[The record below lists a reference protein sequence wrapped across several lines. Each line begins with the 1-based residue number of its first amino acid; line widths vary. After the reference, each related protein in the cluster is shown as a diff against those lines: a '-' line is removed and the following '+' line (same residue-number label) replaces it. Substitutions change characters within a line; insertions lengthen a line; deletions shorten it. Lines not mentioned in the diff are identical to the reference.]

1 MQGLKDIKP
10 LMTVPDNSLLI
21 LISLI
26 AGVLVIVLGLYFW
39 LKKPTR
45 KRRRRLSKRE
55 QAVENLKA
63 LDFSDTKEAVY
74 NFSENMHVLT
84 DENENEA
91 FHRLLDKLEVYK
103 YKKEVP
109 TLSESDKQEMIK
121 MIKEHSN
128 VA

>member
-10 LMTVPDNSLLI
+10 LMTVPDHSLLM

-26 AGVLVIVLGLYFW
+26 AGVLVLALGIYFR
-39 LKKPTR
+39 LKKPAR

-55 QAVENLKA
+55 QAAENLKA

-74 NFSENMHVLT
+74 DFSENMHVLT
-84 DENENEA
+84 DESDNEA
-91 FHRLLDKLEVYK
+91 FHKLLEKLEVYK

-109 TLSESDKQEMIK
+109 PLSESDKQEMIK

-128 VA
+128 VT

>member
-10 LMTVPDNSLLI
+10 LMTVPDHSLLM
-21 LISLI
+21 LLFLI
-26 AGVLVIVLGLYFW
+26 AGVLLLALGLYFR
-39 LKKPTR
+39 LKKPAR

-74 NFSENMHVLT
+74 DFSENMHVLT
-84 DENENEA
+84 DENGNEA
-91 FHRLLDKLEVYK
+91 FHKLLEKLEVYK

-109 TLSESDKQEMIK
+109 PLSESDKQEMIK

-128 VA
+128 VT

>member
-10 LMTVPDNSLLI
+10 LMTVPDHSLLM
-21 LISLI
+21 LLSLVVGLLLL
-26 AGVLVIVLGLYFW
+26 ALGLYFW

-55 QAVENLKA
+55 QAAENLKA

-84 DENENEA
+84 DENENET
-91 FHRLLDKLEVYK
+91 FHKLLEKLEVYK

-109 TLSESDKQEMIK
+109 PLSESDKQEMIK
-121 MIKEHSN
+121 MIKEYSN
-128 VA
+128 VT

>member
-10 LMTVPDNSLLI
+10 LMTVPDHSLLM
-21 LISLI
+21 LLSLI
-26 AGVLVIVLGLYFW
+26 AGVLLLALGLYFW
-39 LKKPTR
+39 LKKPAR

-74 NFSENMHVLT
+74 DFSENMHVLT
-84 DENENEA
+84 DENDNEA
-91 FHRLLDKLEVYK
+91 FHKLLEKLEVYK

-109 TLSESDKQEMIK
+109 PLSESDKQEMIK
-121 MIKEHSN
+121 MIKEQSN
-128 VA
+128 VT

>member
-10 LMTVPDNSLLI
+10 LMTVPDNSLLM

-26 AGVLVIVLGLYFW
+26 VGVLVIVLGLYFW

-74 NFSENMHVLT
+74 EFSENMHVLT
-84 DENENEA
+84 DEKENEA
-91 FHRLLDKLEVYK
+91 FHRLLDKLEIYK

-109 TLSESDKQEMIK
+109 VLSESDKQEMIK

-128 VA
+128 VT

>member
-10 LMTVPDNSLLI
+10 LMTIPDHSLLI

-26 AGVLVIVLGLYFW
+26 VGILVIALGLYLW

-55 QAVENLKA
+55 QAAENLKS

-74 NFSENMHVLT
+74 DFSENMHVLT
-84 DENENEA
+84 NESENEA

-103 YKKEVP
+103 YKKEIP
-109 TLSESDKQEMIK
+109 PLSESDKQEMIK

-128 VA
+128 VT

>member
-10 LMTVPDNSLLI
+10 LMTVPDNSLLM

-26 AGVLVIVLGLYFW
+26 VGVLVIVLGLYFW
-39 LKKPTR
+39 LKKPAR

-55 QAVENLKA
+55 QAAENLKA

-74 NFSENMHVLT
+74 DFSENMHVLI
-84 DENENEA
+84 DEKENEA

-103 YKKEVP
+103 FKKEVP
-109 TLSESDKQEMIK
+109 ALSESDKQEMIK

-128 VA
+128 VT

>member
-10 LMTVPDNSLLI
+10 LMTVPDNSLLM

-39 LKKPTR
+39 LKKPAR

-55 QAVENLKA
+55 QAAENLKA

-74 NFSENMHVLT
+74 DFSENMHVLT
-84 DENENEA
+84 SESENEA
-91 FHRLLDKLEVYK
+91 FRRLLEKLEVYK
-103 YKKEVP
+103 FKKEVP
-109 TLSESDKQEMIK
+109 PLSGSDKQEMIK

>member
-10 LMTVPDNSLLI
+10 LMTVPDNSLFI

-26 AGVLVIVLGLYFW
+26 VGVLVIVLGLYFW

-55 QAVENLKA
+55 QAAENLKA

-74 NFSENMHVLT
+74 DFSENMHVLT

-109 TLSESDKQEMIK
+109 ALSESDKQEMIK

-128 VA
+128 VT

>member
-10 LMTVPDNSLLI
+10 LMTVPDHSLLM
-21 LISLI
+21 LLSLI
-26 AGVLVIVLGLYFW
+26 AGVLVLALGLYFW
-39 LKKPTR
+39 LKKPAR

-55 QAVENLKA
+55 QAVANLKA

-74 NFSENMHVLT
+74 DFSENMHVLT
-84 DENENEA
+84 DENDNEA
-91 FHRLLDKLEVYK
+91 FHKLLEKLEVYK

-109 TLSESDKQEMIK
+109 PLSESDKQEMIK

-128 VA
+128 VT

>member
-10 LMTVPDNSLLI
+10 LMTVPDHSLLM
-21 LISLI
+21 LLSLI
-26 AGVLVIVLGLYFW
+26 AGVLVLALGLYFW
-39 LKKPTR
+39 LKKPAR

-63 LDFSDTKEAVY
+63 LDFSDTKETVY
-74 NFSENMHVLT
+74 DFSESMHVLT
-84 DENENEA
+84 DENENET
-91 FHRLLDKLEVYK
+91 FHKLLEKLEVYK

-109 TLSESDKQEMIK
+109 SLSESDKQEMIK

-128 VA
+128 VT